1 MPHAPR
7 RRRAAMRPTPADG
20 PSPVDPTPRPS
31 CDPPDLG
38 HGEARSDADGVH
50 EAAVRSNPEL
60 VTTGRSGGTSR
71 TADTSRLAGYVAD
84 QDRTSVVPPGAAGG
98 PMTTVTRHCV
108 TREQAEK
115 RQPPQS
121 DEDRRQRCEQKDVK
135 TSGNTTTWKI
145 ECSGEQKMTGTGSI
159 TYQGEESY
167 KGESTFNMQDAK
179 RGPSTMKQTYS
190 GKWLATACK

>member
-1 MPHAPR
+1 MRKFAYIVI
-7 RRRAAMRPTPADG
+7 AAGA
-20 PSPVDPTPRPS
+20 SF
-31 CDPPDLG
+31 
-38 HGEARSDADGVH
+38 
-50 EAAVRSNPEL
+50 AANTYAMKPGLWEI
-60 VTTGRSGGTSR
+60 TTQMSGGGMPAMPAMSAAER
-71 TADTSRLAGYVAD
+71 KQMEAMGIKM
-84 QDRTSVVPPGAAGG
+84 PGAAGG
-98 PMTTVTRHCV
+98 PMTTVTKLCV

-167 KGESTFNMQDAK
+167 KGESTFNMQDA
-179 RGPSTMKQTYS
+179 RQGPSTMKQAYS
-190 GKWLATACK
+190 GKWLSTDCKQASGPAPRPK

>member
-1 MPHAPR
+1 MRTLAFLVI
-7 RRRAAMRPTPADG
+7 AAGA
-20 PSPVDPTPRPS
+20 S
-31 CDPPDLG
+31 L
-38 HGEARSDADGVH
+38 
-50 EAAVRSNPEL
+50 AATAQAMKPGLWEITSQM
-60 VTTGRSGGTSR
+60 SGGGMPAMPAMSAAER
-71 TADTSRLAGYVAD
+71 KQMEAMGIKM
-84 QDRTSVVPPGAAGG
+84 PGAAGG
-98 PMTTVTRHCV
+98 PMSTVTRFCV
-108 TREQAEK
+108 TKEQAAS

-179 RGPSTMKQTYS
+179 RGPSAMKQTYS

>member
-1 MPHAPR
+1 M
-7 RRRAAMRPTPADG
+7 
-20 PSPVDPTPRPS
+20 S
-31 CDPPDLG
+31 
-38 HGEARSDADGVH
+38 
-50 EAAVRSNPEL
+50 
-60 VTTGRSGGTSR
+60 
-71 TADTSRLAGYVAD
+71 
-84 QDRTSVVPPGAAGG
+84 
-98 PMTTVTRHCV
+98 TVTKLCV
-108 TREQAEK
+108 TKEQAEK

-190 GKWLATACK
+190 GKWLAAACK